1 MQQPAAPRSRSL
13 LGLDDLGVLLA
24 VLTLLRL
31 DARRVARE
39 VGRHG
44 LLALFEHDL
53 EVPQHVLLDALA
65 RDEGDR
71 IALLA
76 GAARAADAV
85 RVRLDV
91 LRHVVVDHVRHALDV
106 DAAAGDVGRDE
117 DLELATLEAVDG
129 LSGE

>member
-1 MQQPAAPRSRSL
+1 VTESECSL
-13 LGLDDLGVLLA
+13 FPPSDILYNNI
-24 VLTLLRL
+24 
-31 DARRVARE
+31 RVAQE

-53 EVPQHVLLDALA
+53 EVPQHVLLDALPG
-65 RDEGDR
+65 DEGDR

-91 LRHVVVDHVRHALDV
+91 LR
-106 DAAAGDVGRDE
+106 VGM
-117 DLELATLEAVDG
+117 
-129 LSGE
+129 S